1 MNKKTFRRQKKSLR
15 RRHAQ
20 KLFEAPV
27 IENVV
32 SMASTSVAT
41 TPDLSQEQRRLL
53 DQIDNLA
60 ADIMKLFH
68 AASLKLMLE
77 GLRESRTETTK

>member
-1 MNKKTFRRQKKSLR
+1 MNRKTFRKQQKSLR

-32 SMASTSVAT
+32 SVASA
-41 TPDLSQEQRRLL
+41 PMPELSQKQRRLL

-68 AASLKLMLE
+68 AASLKLMVE
-77 GLRESRTETTK
+77 GLKESGTKEF

>member
-1 MNKKTFRRQKKSLR
+1 VNKKNYRKQQKAIR

-32 SMASTSVAT
+32 SVASAT
-41 TPDLSQEQRRLL
+41 TPDLSREQRRLL